1 MKNVRLIT
9 IVIVLALAFSVWG
22 PAPVL
27 AKSADHSPALT
38 ADFAKSSKVKLT
50 INNKTGGTLYISLTG
65 PKGNYWFAASKQGK
79 SNFQILPGKYT
90 YTITASNCGGH
101 ITKTKNFKGSASLGQ
116 IYCNRTR

>member
-1 MKNVRLIT
+1 MKTVRLIT
-9 IVIVLALAFSVWG
+9 LVIVLALAFSVWG

-27 AKSADHSPALT
+27 AKSADPSQAL
-38 ADFAKSSKVKLT
+38 AGDFAKSSMVKLT
-50 INNKTGGTLYISLTG
+50 ISNRTGGTLYISLTG

-101 ITKTKNFKGSASLGQ
+101 LTKTRNFKGSASLGQ
-116 IYCNRTR
+116 IVCNRYR